1 MGKQLEIAA
10 HIERLGFTLKT
21 SREKFEQA
29 LNNGNEFHEIKK
41 ILNEIKALER
51 ELQEYQKQA
60 EEYD

>member
-10 HIERLGFTLKT
+10 HIERLSFALKT
-21 SREKFEQA
+21 SREKFENA

-51 ELQEYQKQA
+51 ELQAFQRESD
-60 EEYD
+60 EF